1 MTRVIVVSPV
11 VSHKAM
17 SGNSERVRQLVS
29 ILESLGCEVHF
40 VLHPIREIS
49 DRRNGDGMVE
59 HYGPRYYELNDGQIF
74 EGTWYQRLLNFF
86 KRKTPLKKFAFI
98 KDKIFED
105 AYVTRSLSEEFKSI
119 VEKVKPT
126 TVICEYVLLSKL
138 VEGLEENIVRIV
150 DTHDRFA
157 NRNKRIRERNGHG
170 LWWELTHDQER
181 FLLKRFDYALAIQR
195 NEAKLFSSCLEGVN
209 TKVVTLDILEPARR
223 KVYLTDN
230 PHVIGFIGSQNQHNK
245 EGLECFIESH
255 WDNIRSAIP
264 NAELHIAGAIYTE
277 IEVRKIPGISF
288 LGRVDSLAEY
298 YDSCAFCINPCLTG
312 SGLKIKS
319 VESLTYGK
327 PLVTSHEGAEGIE
340 HANGKG
346 MFIFSIEEHGFGKTC
361 IALLENRVLT
371 DEMGSAALEFINKS
385 VKINKNALS
394 YLLPCDKVAD
404 KLELAN

>member
-1 MTRVIVVSPV
+1 
-11 VSHKAM
+11 M

-40 VLHPIREIS
+40 ILHPIREIS
-49 DRRNGDGMVE
+49 DRRNGDAMVE
-59 HYGPRYYELNDGQIF
+59 HYGPRYYELNNGQIF

-105 AYVTRSLSEEFKSI
+105 AYVTSSLSEEFKSI

-126 TVICEYVLLSKL
+126 AVICEYVLLSKL

-157 NRNKRIRERNGHG
+157 NRNKRIRESNGHG
-170 LWWELTHDQER
+170 LWWELTDNQER
-181 FLLKRFDYALAIQR
+181 FLLKRFHYVLAIQR
-195 NEAKLFSSCLEGVN
+195 NEAKLFSSCLEGLN

-223 KVYLTDN
+223 QVYLTDN
-230 PHVIGFIGSQNQHNK
+230 SHVVGFIGSQNQHNK
-245 EGLECFIESH
+245 EGLECFLESH
-255 WDNIRSAIP
+255 WDNIRSTMP
-264 NAELHIAGAIYTE
+264 NAELHVAGAIYTE
-277 IEVRKIPGISF
+277 IEARKIPGVRF
-288 LGRVDSLAEY
+288 LGRVDSLAEF

-319 VESLTYGK
+319 VESLAYGK
-327 PLVTSHEGAEGIE
+327 PLVTSSEGAEGIE

-346 MFIFSIEEHGFGKTC
+346 IFIFSIKDKGFGDTC
-361 IALLENRVLT
+361 IALLENRGLT
-371 DEMGSAALEFINKS
+371 NEMGSAALDFVNTS
-385 VKINKNALS
+385 VKRNSYVLS
-394 YLLPCDKVAD
+394 QLLPFDEAVD
-404 KLELAN
+404 KLGSAN